1 MPFCGPIRVCN
12 KKRET
17 VKNPASVFIPR
28 GHFNRVSDWAARVV
42 AVIVAE
48 ASGAKV
54 ELAGGPG
61 ALTTVLGGVDP

>member
-1 MPFCGPIRVCN
+1 M
-12 KKRET
+12 
-17 VKNPASVFIPR
+17 KNPALVFIPR

-48 ASGAKV
+48 ASCAKV

-61 ALTTVLGGVDP
+61 ALTTVLRGVDP

>member
-1 MPFCGPIRVCN
+1 M
-12 KKRET
+12 
-17 VKNPASVFIPR
+17 KNPALVFIPR

-48 ASGAKV
+48 TSGAKV